1 MMRWFRCKKSLAL
14 CSLSA
19 LLSLALILS
28 PRETS
33 ARVRLES
40 ICSIAGQKEQKLT
53 GIGLVIGLEGTGDG
67 GKNKLAMRAL
77 AAMLKLDNNHVENIA
92 ELKNADNVAIVKI
105 EATIPKTGL
114 RRGQKIDCYISSLLS
129 ASSLKNGRLLV
140 APVETAEIGDDT
152 VVGLASGGIVLEG
165 TALRTGVIKGGV
177 TLETD
182 FISSIADK
190 RAGEIISLLLDTG
203 HSSFYA
209 ANEVARVIRQ
219 DFELEGGVEVKATGA
234 GVIDVKIPERY
245 DDSLVEFLAL
255 LLDITIENP
264 HTQGRVVV
272 NTKTGTVV
280 VTGEVEISPVMVSHR
295 NLVVEIGGIS
305 PGGGRSSNRRF
316 AALPVIDDQS
326 DRQTPESL
334 KTLVEALNQLQVS
347 TDDII
352 AIIRELHRSGKLHAV
367 YDEH

>member
-1 MMRWFRCKKSLAL
+1 MQWFRFKKSLAL
-14 CSLSA
+14 CVLSA
-19 LLSLALILS
+19 TFSLALILS

-40 ICSIAGQKEQKLT
+40 ICSIGGQKEQKLT

-67 GKNKLAMRAL
+67 GKNMVAMQAL
-77 AAMLKLDNNHVENIA
+77 AAVLKLDNSHVKDPKA
-92 ELKNADNVAIVKI
+92 LKNADNVAIVKI

-114 RRGQKIDCYISSLLS
+114 RSGQYIDCYVSSLLS
-129 ASSLKNGRLLV
+129 ATSLQNGRLLV

-165 TALRTGVIKGGV
+165 NALRTGRIPKGI
-177 TLETD
+177 TLMTD
-182 FISSIADK
+182 FTSSIADK
-190 RAGEIISLLLDTG
+190 RAGEIITLLLDAG
-203 HSSFYA
+203 HSSFHTA
-209 ANEVARVIRQ
+209 SEVARVIHQ

-234 GVIDVKIPERY
+234 GVIEVRIPEQY
-245 DDSLVEFLAL
+245 GDSVIDFLAL
-255 LLDITIENP
+255 ILKITIENP

-272 NTKTGTVV
+272 NTKTGTIV
-280 VTGEVEISPVMVSHR
+280 VTGEVEISPVTVSHR
-295 NLVVEIGGIS
+295 NLHVDIGGIS

-316 AALPVIDDQS
+316 ATLPVIDDQS

-352 AIIRELHRSGKLHAV
+352 AIIRTLHRSGKLHAV
-367 YDEH
+367 YDEY